1 VADSYDNIESVKKA
15 HMRIEE
21 ASSCNEEKATARG
34 SHAAPESKEK

>member
-1 VADSYDNIESVKKA
+1 
-15 HMRIEE
+15 MRIEE